1 MSKERRSNEF
11 DFLEGPRS
19 RWKEFVTVWQVMRQF
34 FYGFRK
40 LHFIGP
46 CVTVFGSARFSEDHE
61 YYQLTRE
68 FAGELGKLGFAIMSG
83 GGPGVMEAAN
93 RGAFEVGAKSIG
105 CNIVLPMEQH
115 ANPYVNI
122 DINFKHF
129 FVRKVLLVKYSS
141 AFVIMPGGG
150 GTLDEL
156 FETFTLIQTGKIKG
170 FPIVIVGVEYWKN
183 IREQLEL
190 MKEESTI
197 SPEDLDLVYF
207 TDSIEDGI
215 AHIREKLHR
224 DFKPGKLKPSWIL
237 GEKKV

>member
-1 MSKERRSNEF
+1 
-11 DFLEGPRS
+11 
-19 RWKEFVTVWQVMRQF
+19 
-34 FYGFRK
+34 
-40 LHFIGP
+40 
-46 CVTVFGSARFSEDHE
+46 
-61 YYQLTRE
+61 
-68 FAGELGKLGFAIMSG
+68 
-83 GGPGVMEAAN
+83 
-93 RGAFEVGAKSIG
+93 
-105 CNIVLPMEQH
+105 LPMEQH

>member
-1 MSKERRSNEF
+1 MMNAKRSNEF
-11 DFLEGPRS
+11 DFLAGPRS

-34 FYGFRK
+34 IHGFRK

-46 CVTVFGSARFSEDHE
+46 CVTIFGSARFPEDHE
-61 YYQLTRE
+61 YYKLTRE

-115 ANPYVNI
+115 ANPYVHI
-122 DINFKHF
+122 DITFKHF

-156 FETFTLIQTGKIKG
+156 FETFTLMQTGKIQG
-170 FPIVIVGVEYWKN
+170 FPIVIFGVEYWKN
-183 IREQLEL
+183 IREQFDL
-190 MKEESTI
+190 MIEEGTI
-197 SPEDLDLVYF
+197 SPKDLDLVFF
-207 TDSIEDGI
+207 TDSIEEGV
-215 AHIREKLHR
+215 AYIREKLHR
-224 DFKPGKLKPSWIL
+224 DFKAQKPSWIL
-237 GEKKV
+237 GEKTA